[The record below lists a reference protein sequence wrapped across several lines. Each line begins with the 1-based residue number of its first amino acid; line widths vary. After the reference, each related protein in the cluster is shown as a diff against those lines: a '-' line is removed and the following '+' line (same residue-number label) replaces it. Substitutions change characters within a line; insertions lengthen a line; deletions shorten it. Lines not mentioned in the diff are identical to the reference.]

1 MIGAIIGGIV
11 AGWAAGK
18 LINGKGFGC
27 IWDLIIGLIGG
38 FIGGLI
44 FNLIFEQFHINSSK
58 FWLLGDNWIGE
69 TITAIIGASL
79 LVWIVRLVKK

>member
-27 IWDLIIGLIGG
+27 WWDLVIGLIGG
-38 FIGGLI
+38 VVGGLI
-44 FNLIFEQFHINSSK
+44 FKLIYEQFHISTSDS
-58 FWLLGDNWIGE
+58 WLLGDNWIGE
-69 TITAIIGASL
+69 TVTAIIGASL

>member
-27 IWDLIIGLIGG
+27 WWDLVIGLIGG
-38 FIGGLI
+38 VVGGLI
-44 FNLIFEQFHINSSK
+44 FKLIFEQAHISTEDS
-58 FWLLGDNWIGE
+58 WLLGGNWIGE
-69 TITAIIGASL
+69 TVTAIIGASL
-79 LVWIVRLVKK
+79 LVWIVKLVKK

>member
-18 LINGKGFGC
+18 LING
-27 IWDLIIGLIGG
+27 LIY
-38 FIGGLI
+38 
-44 FNLIFEQFHINSSK
+44 E
-58 FWLLGDNWIGE
+58 LLGKSPSSSFLTSGNWIGE

>member
-27 IWDLIIGLIGG
+27 WWDLVIGLIGG
-38 FIGGLI
+38 VGGGLI
-44 FNLIFEQFHINSSK
+44 FDLIYE
-58 FWLLGDNWIGE
+58 LLGKSPSSSFLTSGNWIGE

>member
-27 IWDLIIGLIGG
+27 WWDLVIGLIGG
-38 FIGGLI
+38 VVGGLI
-44 FNLIFEQFHINSSK
+44 FDLIYE
-58 FWLLGDNWIGE
+58 LLGKSPSGNWIGE